1 MAEITASLVKELR
14 EKCSAGMMDCKKALS
29 STGGDIEAA
38 SDWLRKKGLSTAAK
52 KAGRVAAEGL
62 IGIAQD
68 GNRGAMV
75 EINAETDFIARNKNF
90 RVFVKTVAGLAL
102 AADGDL
108 DALKAMDY
116 PGADRTVAEYLT
128 GMIATVGENMEL
140 RRTSTIF
147 VDRGVVASY
156 MHNAQETGEKTSL
169 GKIGVVVGLASVGDP
184 VKLAA
189 IGKQIAM
196 HIAAASPRAVSGDD
210 MDPAAV
216 DRERR
221 ILADQARS
229 SGKPDNIVEK
239 MVEGRL
245 RKFFEESCL
254 LDQIY
259 VIDGESKVSKVL
271 EEAGKEAGGAIT
283 VTGFYRFSLGEGIA
297 RKKEDF
303 AAEVAAAAAN

>member
-14 EKCSAGMMDCKKALS
+14 EKSGAGMMDCKKALS
-29 STGGDIEAA
+29 STDGDIEAA
-38 SDWLRKKGLSTAAK
+38 SDWLRKNGLSAAAK

-62 IGIAQD
+62 IGIARD

-75 EINAETDFIARNKNF
+75 EINAETDFIARNEDF
-90 RVFVKTVAGLAL
+90 QVFVKTVAELAL

-108 DALKAMDY
+108 DALKVMDY
-116 PGADRTVAEYLT
+116 PGTGRTVADELT

-140 RRTSTIF
+140 RRACALS

-169 GKIGVVVGLASVGDP
+169 GKIGVVIGLASDGDP

-189 IGKQIAM
+189 VGKQIAM
-196 HIAAASPRAVSGDD
+196 HVAAADPGAVSRDQ
-210 MDPAAV
+210 MDPAEV

-229 SGKPDNIVEK
+229 SGKPENIIEK

-254 LDQIY
+254 LEQTY
-259 VIDGESKVSKVL
+259 VIDGESKVSNIL
-271 EEAGKEAGGAIT
+271 EEAGKDAGGAIT
-283 VTGFYRFSLGEGIA
+283 VTGFHRFKLGEGGD

-303 AAEVAAAAAN
+303 AAEVAAAAN